1 MLRVHQPT
9 GRCGLW
15 IQLIWEWDNYAA
27 ATTLER
33 ILPHGM
39 LEVSWNMSHGH
50 RLCGA
55 QDQPSQRPT
64 SGATV
69 IGPRDG
75 PYWVDT
81 PPGSRLFGVVFQ
93 PGAGARVLQTS
104 AMELH
109 GGFFA
114 MSDFAVGHQLESQVS
129 AASTFAARCAAVC
142 DALVPDDCTA
152 PATSETRL
160 LTSAW
165 STAEGR
171 TRSVQSLRDTLGL
184 SAPTLVARL
193 KDQLGLRPAQ
203 LRQLLMFRHAVETL
217 ANHASHPLAQTA
229 LELGYCDQAHLCRA
243 FSRHAGLSPRQ
254 FAPTCAEHPFNLAEH
269 ASP

>member
-109 GGFFA
+109 GGFFGVCPIFCVCGDPA
-114 MSDFAVGHQLESQVS
+114 SFRWAVGPQSV
-129 AASTFAARCAAVC
+129 
-142 DALVPDDCTA
+142 
-152 PATSETRL
+152 
-160 LTSAW
+160 
-165 STAEGR
+165 GR
-171 TRSVQSLRDTLGL
+171 VG
-184 SAPTLVARL
+184 
-193 KDQLGLRPAQ
+193 
-203 LRQLLMFRHAVETL
+203 
-217 ANHASHPLAQTA
+217 
-229 LELGYCDQAHLCRA
+229 
-243 FSRHAGLSPRQ
+243 
-254 FAPTCAEHPFNLAEH
+254 
-269 ASP
+269 